1 MSCYFLD
8 IGAGPGKYSFE
19 LARNG
24 YNVTLSDI
32 TPRLIDIAKEKAN
45 ELGLTNKFRGFH
57 VLNGTYLDGISSN
70 SFDASLMMG
79 PLYHLQKEDDR
90 EAAVKKLHRVTK
102 YNGTVFAAFQS
113 RMRMLLTSLIYPRF
127 WKPNDNMV
135 SINKFIEDGTFKHND
150 KGRFTGAYYYNIED
164 IKPFMENNG
173 FETIDLIGSS
183 NIGALLNNEQTQYWI
198 EQREKDKLVNLLIR
212 ISNDPSVLGV
222 SSHLLYIREKEII
235 SDLLN

>member
-1 MSCYFLD
+1 MSGYILD
-8 IGAGPGKYSFE
+8 NGAGPGKYSFE

-32 TPRLIDIAKEKAN
+32 TPRLIDIAKEKPN
-45 ELGLTNKFRGFH
+45 ELGLTDKFRGFH
-57 VLNGTYLDGISSN
+57 VLNATYLDGISSN

-79 PLYHLQKEDDR
+79 LLYHLQKEDDR
-90 EAAVKKLHRVTK
+90 EAAVKELHRVIK
-102 YNGTVFAAFQS
+102 YNGTVFVAFQS

-127 WKPNDNMV
+127 WKPNDNME
-135 SINKFIEDGTFKHND
+135 SIIKFIEDGIFNHND

-173 FETIDLIGSS
+173 FETVDLIGSS

-198 EQREKDKLVNLLIR
+198 EQREKDKLVNLLR
-212 ISNDPSVLGV
+212 L
-222 SSHLLYIREKEII
+222 
-235 SDLLN
+235 